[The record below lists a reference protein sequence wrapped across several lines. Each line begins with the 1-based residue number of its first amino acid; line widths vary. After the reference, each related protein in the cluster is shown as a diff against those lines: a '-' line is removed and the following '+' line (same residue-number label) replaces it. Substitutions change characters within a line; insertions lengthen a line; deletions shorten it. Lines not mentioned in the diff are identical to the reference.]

1 VLSRVC
7 VQRIR
12 PFENWELGKDAHLA
26 VPDCGMIRSFP
37 GRFWNHYR
45 HRAAFSPAT
54 QDLESPREL
63 SGWVD
68 AIVAIAATL
77 LVLDLRLPEH
87 SPGNLG
93 QALADERQHY
103 AAYALGYVLVVFGWI
118 NTKRLLRFL
127 IGIDLYLTL
136 LVILTNGA
144 WTLTPFAV
152 GTLAAAGQDEH
163 DLSSAARLMSGII
176 TCSMIIWACA
186 VTYANRRGLWQPGL
200 DETTRA
206 LWIPGSQIVWIVPA
220 AAFAASYLSPYA
232 SLGLVVLYV
241 LIAAVPLPG
250 RVETAEIRD
259 RVADPSRLEGGS

>member
-1 VLSRVC
+1 ML
-7 VQRIR
+7 
-12 PFENWELGKDAHLA
+12 
-26 VPDCGMIRSFP
+26 RSFP
-37 GRFWNHYR
+37 SRFWHHYR
-45 HRAAFSPAT
+45 HRVAFSPTT

-77 LVLDLRLPEH
+77 LVLDLRLPQH
-87 SPGNLG
+87 SSGELG
-93 QALADERQHY
+93 HALAGERQHY

-127 IGIDLYLTL
+127 IGVDLYLTI

-152 GTLAAAGQDEH
+152 GTLAAAGHNEP
-163 DLSSAARLMSGII
+163 DLGSAVRLMSGII
-176 TCSMIIWACA
+176 TGSMIIWACA
-186 VTYANRRGLWQPGL
+186 VTYAGRRGLWHPDL

-206 LWIPGSQIVWIVPA
+206 IWIPGSQLVWIVPA

-232 SLGLVVLYV
+232 SLVLVVLYA
-241 LIAAVPLPG
+241 LIAALPVPG
-250 RVETAEIRD
+250 RVEPAEMRD
-259 RVADPSRLEGGS
+259 RVADPLRPEGGR